1 MADAVIRPYRP
12 ADRDALYDV
21 CLRTADAG
29 GDATPLYQ
37 HDPELPGD
45 VYAGPYAFLEPDFAF
60 VVDNGE
66 RVTGYVLG
74 TPDTTRY
81 VTEFRKR
88 WLPVVG
94 PKHPEPDHEPVTTA
108 EHAAW
113 FLHHQEAILQPHL
126 ADYPAHLHIDLL
138 PESQRQGFGRGLITT
153 ILNAFRQ
160 AGAPAVH
167 LAVLSANTNAIA
179 FYERLGFHK
188 LAQQTM
194 PAGTYMGRS
203 TTI

>member
-12 ADRDALYDV
+12 SDRDAVYDV

-29 GDATPLYQ
+29 GDGTPLYQ
-37 HDPELPGD
+37 QDPELPGD
-45 VYAGPYAFLEPDFAF
+45 VFAGPYAFLEPDFAF

-81 VTEFRKR
+81 VTAFRER
-88 WLPVVG
+88 WLPVAG
-94 PKHPEPDHEPVTTA
+94 PKHPEPDHEPVTPA

-113 FLHHQEAILQPHL
+113 FLHHQHEILQPHI

-138 PESQRQGFGRGLITT
+138 PESQRQGLGRGLMTT
-153 ILNAFRQ
+153 ILDAFRR

-167 LAVLSANTNAIA
+167 LAVVSTNTNAIA
-179 FYERLGFHK
+179 FYDRLGFHR
-188 LAQQTM
+188 LPRQTM
-194 PAGTYMGRS
+194 PNGVYLGRS